1 MKKTGNKPS
10 AAFIVILA
18 LLILPVIVYISVNLF
33 QLLTFDRE
41 QYVISVLEDRYNS
54 EFICIGQN
62 KTEEDSTTIFLLR
75 PSAKPNLTVTASYR
89 EGLNKGPEFA
99 VPFNLDYR
107 KEVKDDFF
115 AQIAEETVRNSINV
129 PFTLSDNSSDTES
142 ICEVRNKVAEQK
154 KKYVKSDYSHII
166 NDYFSISVTYH
177 GKPGL
182 IELDPETKDR
192 YIKDKILLFIEKA
205 S

>member
-41 QYVISVLEDRYNS
+41 QYVICVLEDRYNS

-89 EGLNKGPEFA
+89 EGWNKGPEFA

-115 AQIAEETVRNSINV
+115 AQIAEETVSERLAAFGRLRSQSRNV
-129 PFTLSDNSSDTES
+129 FHV
-142 ICEVRNKVAEQK
+142 CAC
-154 KKYVKSDYSHII
+154 
-166 NDYFSISVTYH
+166 
-177 GKPGL
+177 
-182 IELDPETKDR
+182 
-192 YIKDKILLFIEKA
+192 KA
-205 S
+205 STSRRPQVSEMTVSSGPSCIALQFGQRYSVLL